1 MPKRALNLHESV
13 EESEESDKEEIDL
26 TLDDYME
33 NPEAKDIIINQ
44 HYFDFEE
51 KMFDI
56 LTTIYRKHAYLFS
69 DDSYLKDKEMF
80 NDHLF
85 FNFIYN
91 NIYKDYNNDFIIN
104 NEMLQDIVLKTTD
117 LNETKSINNNNNNNS
132 NLNVKTKK
140 FDWATKT
147 YK

>member
-1 MPKRALNLHESV
+1 MPKRNLNLHETI

-26 TLDDYME
+26 MLDDYME
-33 NPEAKDIIINQ
+33 NPHTKDIIVNQ

-69 DDSYLKDKEMF
+69 DNSYLKDKEMF
-80 NDHLF
+80 YDHLF

-91 NIYKDYNNDFIIN
+91 NIYKDYNNDFVVN
-104 NEMLQDIVLKTTD
+104 NEMLQNILLKD
-117 LNETKSINNNNNNNS
+117 YNHIENKKMEKRELKS
-132 NLNVKTKK
+132 NLNVNSKK

>member
-1 MPKRALNLHESV
+1 MPKRSLNLHESV

-33 NPEAKDIIINQ
+33 NSKTKDIIINQ

-56 LTTIYRKHAYLFS
+56 LTTIYRRHAYLFS

-91 NIYKDYNNDFIIN
+91 NIYKDYNNDFVID
-104 NEMLQDIVLKTTD
+104 NEMLQNTILKD
-117 LNETKSINNNNNNNS
+117 YGNFEKKRIEKIKTKS
-132 NLNVKTKK
+132 NLNVNSKK

>member
-1 MPKRALNLHESV
+1 MPKRSLNLHETI

-26 TLDDYME
+26 MLEDYME
-33 NPEAKDIIINQ
+33 NPHTKDIIVNQ

-56 LTTIYRKHAYLFS
+56 LTTIYRKHAFLFS
-69 DDSYLKDKEMF
+69 DNSYLKDKEMF

-91 NIYKDYNNDFIIN
+91 NIYKDYNNNFIVN
-104 NEMLQDIVLKTTD
+104 NEMLQNILLKD
-117 LNETKSINNNNNNNS
+117 YNHIENKKKENS
-132 NLNVKTKK
+132 ELKNNLNINSKK
-140 FDWATKT
+140 FDWSTKT

>member
-1 MPKRALNLHESV
+1 MPKRSLNLHESI
-13 EESEESDKEEIDL
+13 EESEESDQEEIDL

-33 NPEAKDIIINQ
+33 NPDTKDIIINQ

-69 DDSYLKDKEMF
+69 DDYYLKDKEMF

-85 FNFIYN
+85 FNFIYSH
-91 NIYKDYNNDFIIN
+91 IYKDYNNDFIKN
-104 NEMLQDIVLKTTD
+104 NQLLQNTILKD
-117 LNETKSINNNNNNNS
+117 YGNFKKKRIEKIKTKI
-132 NLNVKTKK
+132 NVKTKK

>member
-1 MPKRALNLHESV
+1 MPKRSLNLHETI

-26 TLDDYME
+26 MLEDYME
-33 NPEAKDIIINQ
+33 NPHTKDIIVNQ

-56 LTTIYRKHAYLFS
+56 LTTIYRKHAFLFS
-69 DDSYLKDKEMF
+69 DNSYLKDKEMF

-91 NIYKDYNNDFIIN
+91 NIYKDYNNNFIVN
-104 NEMLQDIVLKTTD
+104 NEMLQNILLKD
-117 LNETKSINNNNNNNS
+117 YNHIENKKKENS
-132 NLNVKTKK
+132 ELKNNLNITSKK
-140 FDWATKT
+140 FDWSTKT

>member
-1 MPKRALNLHESV
+1 MPKRSLNLHETI
-13 EESEESDKEEIDL
+13 EESEDSEEEEIDL
-26 TLDDYME
+26 TLEDYME
-33 NPEAKDIIINQ
+33 NSDTRDIITNQ

-56 LTTIYRKHAYLFS
+56 LTTIYRRHAYLFS
-69 DDSYLKDKEMF
+69 DDSYLKDKDMIF
-80 NDHLF
+80 DHLF
-85 FNFIYN
+85 FNFIYDH
-91 NIYKDYNNDFIIN
+91 IYKDYNNDFIDN
-104 NEMLQDIVLKTTD
+104 NEMLQNIVLKTI
-117 LNETKSINNNNNNNS
+117 NIEKTKIANKNNN

>member
-1 MPKRALNLHESV
+1 MPKRSLNLHETI

-26 TLDDYME
+26 MLEDYME
-33 NPEAKDIIINQ
+33 NPHTKYIIVNQ

-69 DDSYLKDKEMF
+69 DNSYLKDKEMF

-91 NIYKDYNNDFIIN
+91 NIYKDYNNKFIVN
-104 NEMLQDIVLKTTD
+104 NEMLQNILLKD
-117 LNETKSINNNNNNNS
+117 YNHIENKKKENS
-132 NLNVKTKK
+132 ELKNNLNITSKK
-140 FDWATKT
+140 FDWSTKT